1 MLLEAINDFNSNDSR
16 LWIARIGAFDVE
28 QSDTL
33 KLVLSN
39 TIDFNISVM
48 EESRQVPQLF
58 KDCNSSDG
66 MRVGFKT

>member
-16 LWIARIGAFDVE
+16 LWRARIGAFDVE

-48 EESRQVPQLF
+48 EESRHVPT
-58 KDCNSSDG
+58 CPNSLKTAI
-66 MRVGFKT
+66 VLIGFG

>member
-16 LWIARIGAFDVE
+16 LWRARIGAFDVE